1 MRSLEPEKM
10 EKKRGN
16 KRSDPYEESITD
28 AGHVRKLQN
37 LINDGVDFVDDKV
50 ILSR

>member
-1 MRSLEPEKM
+1 MIRE
-10 EKKRGN
+10 
-16 KRSDPYEESITD
+16 RSDPYEESMTD

-37 LINDGVDFVDDKV
+37 LINDGVDFMDDEV